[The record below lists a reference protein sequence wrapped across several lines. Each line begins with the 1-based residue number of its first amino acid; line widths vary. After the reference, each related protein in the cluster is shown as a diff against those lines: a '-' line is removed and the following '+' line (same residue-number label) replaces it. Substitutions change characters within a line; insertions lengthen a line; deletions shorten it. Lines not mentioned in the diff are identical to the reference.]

1 MAPPG
6 LTKEELNKLGMR
18 RSKDNR
24 FMVPLDATEEQELDM
39 VAETLRSVAEQ
50 RNNMHANRPAA
61 AAAANECWRHV
72 RFLEEQIVMLQ
83 RKLGLPAELPKPEPA
98 AAEVNPPKKCTSC
111 EERPILDALK
121 AYGTGFMTVA
131 KFLVGPKVD
140 AAVYESR
147 KAACQGCPLLKEM
160 ATGIFSCGDFFLRKP
175 ARDQATEGCGCLLN
189 AKWAGKSQKCP
200 LAEPRWTENV

>member
-1 MAPPG
+1 LQQNSP
-6 LTKEELNKLGMR
+6 T
-18 RSKDNR
+18 
-24 FMVPLDATEEQELDM
+24 T
-39 VAETLRSVAEQ
+39 
-50 RNNMHANRPAA
+50 
-61 AAAANECWRHV
+61 ANECWRHI

-98 AAEVNPPKKCTSC
+98 APAANAPKKCTSC

-131 KFLVGPKVD
+131 KFIVGPKAD

-147 KAACQGCPLLKEM
+147 KAACKGCPLLKEM
-160 ATGIFSCGDFFLRKP
+160 ATGIFSCGDFFLRTP
-175 ARDQATEGCGCLLN
+175 VRDPATEGCGCLLN